1 MYFVIGSDGSE
12 YGPASIQ
19 QLQAW
24 VTENRVTPLTM
35 LKDANTGER
44 TKAGSLMELFPSN
57 PVFAP
62 DSGPAKQDPYEANP
76 YGQNYQNP
84 YAATPV
90 KMQDE
95 SFPWGSIIRSVA
107 AVAVFF
113 LLQGLGFIFGIYA
126 LVTAIQCQL
135 SGNKYGPLAII
146 VAVIALGVVALGWFM
161 RSQGAPV

>member
-1 MYFVIGSDGSE
+1 VYFVIGPDGSE

-24 VTENRVTPLTM
+24 VAENRVTPLTM
-35 LKDANTGER
+35 LKDSNTGER
-44 TKAGSLMELFPSN
+44 TKAGSLLELFPSN

-62 DSGPAKQDPYEANP
+62 DTGPVKQNPYEANP

-84 YAATPV
+84 YGTGSV
-90 KMQDE
+90 KVQDD

-113 LLQGLGFIFGIYA
+113 LLHGLGFIFGIYA
-126 LVTAIQCQL
+126 LVTAIQCQT
-135 SGNKYGPLAII
+135 SGNKYGPVAIA

-161 RSQGAPV
+161 RAQGAPV